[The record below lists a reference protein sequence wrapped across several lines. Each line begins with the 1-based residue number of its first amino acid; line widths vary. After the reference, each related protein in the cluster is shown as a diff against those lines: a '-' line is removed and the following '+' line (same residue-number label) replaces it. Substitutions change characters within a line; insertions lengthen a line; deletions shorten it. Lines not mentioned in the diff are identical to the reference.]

1 MFESSGLEQLV
12 GDDDTTPL
20 NQFNPQA
27 FYRQLARPI
36 GRLAVEFK
44 SGNPAYCTAA
54 LVSDDLILT
63 NAHCIF
69 DASGNNL
76 ARAGVLWMGYLSA
89 GVKEGTDQYEV
100 ATSSPIEFG
109 TPGPEGPPDYVILR
123 VKSGDPGKTWG
134 TVQLSN
140 DAPLDGDS
148 LAIMHHP
155 LGFPMVVSAGG
166 QCRSTRL
173 SQIDVF
179 HICDTQGG
187 SSGAPVFALGSSE
200 VVAIHYRKVG
210 LSENAALRIDH
221 LLDASPLLRGIVAAY
236 GRDPS
241 LIPEAT
247 FSATSR
253 VPLARPQSLVQR
265 VAQAQQTVARQTV
278 LTVGDYK
285 KGWDAYDNGDYA
297 AALREWRPLA
307 EQGNARAQANL
318 GVMYENG
325 LGVTQDD
332 AEAVRWYR
340 LAAEQGDAWAQF
352 NLGVMYEN
360 GRGVTQDDAEA
371 VRWYRLAAEQGD
383 AKAQYNLGNMY
394 RTGLGVPQDDAEAVR
409 WYRLAAEQG
418 NARAQANLGVM
429 YKNGRG
435 VTQDDA
441 EAVRLYRL
449 AAEQGDAW
457 AQTNLG
463 VMYENGRGVT
473 QDDAEAVRWFRLAA
487 EQGHADAQYNLG
499 WMYDTGR
506 GVPQDD
512 AEAVRWFRLAAEQGN
527 AWAQKRLDA
536 MLKSE

>member
-1 MFESSGLEQLV
+1 MRMLRRTAWSLLGFVLFLTAPLSGAVAQSIEFFGSIYDLDPPVFESSGLEQLV

-221 LLDASPLLRGIVAAY
+221 LLVSDVSTRGTDLR
-236 GRDPS
+236 
-241 LIPEAT
+241 
-247 FSATSR
+247 FS
-253 VPLARPQSLVQR
+253 
-265 VAQAQQTVARQTV
+265 
-278 LTVGDYK
+278 
-285 KGWDAYDNGDYA
+285 
-297 AALREWRPLA
+297 
-307 EQGNARAQANL
+307 
-318 GVMYENG
+318 
-325 LGVTQDD
+325 
-332 AEAVRWYR
+332 
-340 LAAEQGDAWAQF
+340 
-352 NLGVMYEN
+352 
-360 GRGVTQDDAEA
+360 
-371 VRWYRLAAEQGD
+371 
-383 AKAQYNLGNMY
+383 
-394 RTGLGVPQDDAEAVR
+394 
-409 WYRLAAEQG
+409 
-418 NARAQANLGVM
+418 
-429 YKNGRG
+429 
-435 VTQDDA
+435 
-441 EAVRLYRL
+441 
-449 AAEQGDAW
+449 
-457 AQTNLG
+457 
-463 VMYENGRGVT
+463 
-473 QDDAEAVRWFRLAA
+473 
-487 EQGHADAQYNLG
+487 
-499 WMYDTGR
+499 
-506 GVPQDD
+506 
-512 AEAVRWFRLAAEQGN
+512 
-527 AWAQKRLDA
+527 
-536 MLKSE
+536 